1 MRSPGI
7 REYGKGDAIC
17 KMAVMPSSTEQSLEE
32 AEGRNQAVIS
42 MESI

>member
-17 KMAVMPSSTEQSLEE
+17 KMVVMPSSTEQSLEE